1 MHYSSISINNIKEGH
16 SCRRNYVK
24 KEDLK
29 TSITTTEGLLEPIS
43 VRQQGEDYIVIDGL
57 RRLRAV
63 KELGWDTIDCSILDI
78 DEEKSYLISY
88 IKNTQRNNLNPIED
102 ARHLQTVKER
112 FGYNHEDLVRRGYA
126 RHRSTLDDKTRLL
139 TLPDKIQDYIA
150 EGSVIGPSIGYEI
163 ANLKDADLQIKL
175 AEEII
180 ARGGMPV
187 RWVKDKV
194 KSLNVPRNGRDKL
207 QEPPVQIPHG
217 EIPGVFFKDAS
228 DMSELKD
235 KSVGLIVTSPPYGV
249 GMQYE
254 KGVSFEEHRA
264 NLEKVFSECN
274 RVLKP
279 GGKTCINFGDIETFG
294 TRTNGK
300 PEIQLM
306 GGVYQEILRKHGLR
320 LTGKI
325 TWKKC
330 TKGKRDFNWSSNP
343 QANYHDKKRHTT
355 YKIINNTEYIHI
367 FEKDGKP
374 VVDPDLNDRSK
385 VSKETYYSWN
395 DGVWGCHRDE
405 KRKRQMQITHNFI

>member
-279 GGKTCINFGDIETFG
+279 GGKICINFGDIETFG

-343 QANYHDKKRHTT
+343 QANYHDKKLHR
-355 YKIINNTEYIHI
+355 
-367 FEKDGKP
+367 
-374 VVDPDLNDRSK
+374 
-385 VSKETYYSWN
+385 YSTRTFLR
-395 DGVWGCHRDE
+395 C
-405 KRKRQMQITHNFI
+405 F